1 MKHNA
6 KGVLIGFVVGMTLAA
21 GAAYA
26 MEAITAPHA
35 ANHPARTAGTI
46 SESGTQT
53 HPRSSVSTPTP
64 GPVAEKE
71 VAHKA
76 KKAATAQKK
85 RHTETSK
92 KHATPTDTERH
103 RETRHESAAPKHDD
117 PPASVSPREGTG
129 CADMTDDGH
138 DADCSDS
145 EQHDATHTEGEHH
158 DGMGHE

>member
-35 ANHPARTAGTI
+35 ASHAANTADTVAH
-46 SESGTQT
+46 T

-64 GPVAEKE
+64 GPVAGKE

-85 RHTETSK
+85 RHTQTSK
-92 KHATPTDTERH
+92 KLVRSKPVWLATSTLGARNLVPP
-103 RETRHESAAPKHDD
+103 ES
-117 PPASVSPREGTG
+117 RL
-129 CADMTDDGH
+129 
-138 DADCSDS
+138 
-145 EQHDATHTEGEHH
+145 
-158 DGMGHE
+158 